1 MTSDRR
7 IGNAFVDWSR
17 IDIGLADW
25 QWIGDGSAMGWRIGD
40 EFGDGLVDW
49 SRIDIRLA
57 MDWRWM
63 GGLVVDYD
71 RIGGLVMEWRR
82 IGGLAEDWG
91 WIGDG

>member
-1 MTSDRR
+1 M
-7 IGNAFVDWSR
+7 
-17 IDIGLADW
+17 DW
-25 QWIGDGSAMGWRIGD
+25 Q
-40 EFGDGLVDW
+40 FGGGLVDW

-63 GGLVVDYD
+63 GGLMVDYD